1 MTLYFFAEAVVEF
14 LFESVCYGIGKILV
28 PVITLGRARTQGDN
42 EDVAFRWHGFARG
55 SDGRIVLSPGVTALC
70 GMVMLIL
77 VFVLVVYTAVNR
89 LR

>member
-42 EDVAFRWHGFARG
+42 EDV
-55 SDGRIVLSPGVTALC
+55 
-70 GMVMLIL
+70 
-77 VFVLVVYTAVNR
+77 
-89 LR
+89 